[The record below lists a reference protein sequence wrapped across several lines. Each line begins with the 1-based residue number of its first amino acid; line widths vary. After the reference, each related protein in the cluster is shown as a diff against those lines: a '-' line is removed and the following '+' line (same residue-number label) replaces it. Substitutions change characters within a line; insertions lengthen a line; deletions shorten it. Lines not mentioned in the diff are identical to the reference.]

1 MMLHEKR
8 HPRQTQPPGASPGQN
23 TQNPGTSGTNQ
34 SRILHT
40 EQIRPHGRKSAP
52 KVEKTTPPKAS
63 TSGGMSVKV
72 WALVFSES
80 GKKKFSK
87 IWSAFKNR
95 KLENPLIYNKVL
107 LVRTFFCK
115 YLEF

>member
-72 WALVFSES
+72 WAVVFSES
-80 GKKKFSK
+80 GKKE
-87 IWSAFKNR
+87 IFKN
-95 KLENPLIYNKVL
+95 LESFQNLKIH
-107 LVRTFFCK
+107 
-115 YLEF
+115 